1 MKTKSVVT
9 LILLFVMSFSIMHE
23 YIFALYDPEPCTTS
37 EYVLEFEGPTDKDDI
52 CDIRYKYHHAF
63 LQPQYLV
70 IPKVNVPNFSFTP
83 KDESYIFQTNL
94 ELIKPPIA

>member
-1 MKTKSVVT
+1 MKSIV
-9 LILLFVMSFSIMHE
+9 LLALLFVMSFSIVHE
-23 YIFALYDPEPCTTS
+23 YVFALYDPNPCSTS

-63 LQPQYLV
+63 LQPQYYV
-70 IPKVNVPNFSFTP
+70 MPKIASINFLLNL
-83 KDESYIFQTNL
+83 KNESYIFQTNL